1 MEAGADIIET
11 NTFNGQK
18 LSQGDYNLSDIV
30 LEINIQA
37 AKLAREEADKFS
49 TSEKWRLVAGA
60 IGPTPKTCSV
70 ASNVDDPAY

>member
-1 MEAGADIIET
+1 MNE
-11 NTFNGQK
+11 
-18 LSQGDYNLSDIV
+18 IV

-49 TSEKWRLVAGA
+49 TPDKWRLVAGA

-70 ASNVDDPAY
+70 ASNVEDPAYRSTDFEECKEAYKE